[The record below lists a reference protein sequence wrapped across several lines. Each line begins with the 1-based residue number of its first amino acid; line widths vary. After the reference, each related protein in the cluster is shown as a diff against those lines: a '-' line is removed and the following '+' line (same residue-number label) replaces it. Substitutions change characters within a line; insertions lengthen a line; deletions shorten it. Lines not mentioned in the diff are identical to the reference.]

1 MPEHVAVREL
11 GGGGLEGD
19 AALLQIGVKA
29 HGAEAHAA
37 LAHGGVA
44 RAADAVGRVL
54 DEVLE
59 HVVEELHR
67 VVDELLVAAPLVV
80 VLEVDGGEAA
90 DGRAVLRGRQENLGA
105 EVGAVNGEPLVLE
118 PGGQRAVGRVGE
130 DEIGLARVHAHL
142 KEALP
147 EVAGGDGRDDLARGR
162 VTKIPGVVRIGVAH
176 RGLDLLH
183 EGVGDVDA
191 VVQIEGLE
199 VLVARGL
206 AHLDERNDVRM
217 VDREEGGV
225 GAAAGRTLTVGE
237 AGGVVDLEV
246 RHHAHGLLVG
256 RADADV
262 DAHAAAEHGEAVDL
276 GERLDEAFGAVVHV
290 GEIARDGKPAARAA
304 EGENGRRKGKPVA
317 ACVFVD
323 AGGVLRVRAE
333 GLGHELEALL
343 RTLLVRAHVAFAK
356 AHEPELIKER
366 VAALIDLNGHRWG
379 SFQKGFRNFVESWQM
394 SAAEAPGGTPTT
406 SCGLKRERTQELAS
420 VK

>member
-1 MPEHVAVREL
+1 M
-11 GGGGLEGD
+11 
-19 AALLQIGVKA
+19 
-29 HGAEAHAA
+29 
-37 LAHGGVA
+37 
-44 RAADAVGRVL
+44 
-54 DEVLE
+54 
-59 HVVEELHR
+59 
-67 VVDELLVAAPLVV
+67 
-80 VLEVDGGEAA
+80 
-90 DGRAVLRGRQENLGA
+90 
-105 EVGAVNGEPLVLE
+105 NGEPLVLE

-317 ACVFVD
+317 AC
-323 AGGVLRVRAE
+323 
-333 GLGHELEALL
+333 GHELEALL